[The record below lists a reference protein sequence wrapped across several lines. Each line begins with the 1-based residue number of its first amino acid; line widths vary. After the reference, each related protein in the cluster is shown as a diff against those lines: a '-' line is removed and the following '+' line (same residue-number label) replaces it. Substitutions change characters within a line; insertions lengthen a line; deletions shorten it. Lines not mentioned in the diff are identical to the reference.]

1 MGKKRA
7 VQGLMSLV
15 KKDVKRKAEIEFLK
29 NHNVSQSTLDNP
41 FFGYQY
47 KEKVKG
53 YEDDIS
59 NAYMSPP
66 KPSLT
71 KTQMEDLAGEKQVDD
86 LFNSWSAEDSRKIKE
101 AQDAEFFKGLKK
113 DIPGERPRLSQ
124 SGKYGRK
131 PRSSSPYLEAVSSNT
146 GIRNAYKTMDP
157 KKEHMLIRAHA
168 LEQSAVSKLKNNG
181 FDLPKNFSIYEM
193 IPEKH
198 LNYIMGESL
207 EFDPRYAQSLSTQ
220 RRNKKHETI
229 GGDLI
234 VQLVKKY
241 KALGYNFKP
250 NKGEKRGGEW
260 IKDKT
265 LIPSSNEI
273 KKINEEIDKLTKK
286 LDDIKIPTMFYNP
299 AKDQMRYYGK
309 GPDNVSMDL
318 RKDVMEKGYSKGGVI
333 KDILSGA
340 AKMSRR
346 KFLKGSGALAASTA
360 LPMRTV
366 AKVLPKVAVKE
377 ASRFAPPWVKSMIG
391 VLDNLGDGK
400 NFMSHT
406 MANGTKIKTLGGTK
420 DDYRGK
426 MTPFEVT
433 NSDGYKV
440 PVNMFK
446 EKDGNLHIE
455 FDIRDDFNNN
465 QHIYMDKKTGQVEI
479 VDENY
484 YMTGPEDFAKD
495 DPLVWDATTPTQ
507 MDEYAKKMGIMKGD
521 VDDYMLDY
529 ASTPEG
535 GDYTDLF
542 ESFIDS
548 FSPSGSIFKTKQKAE
563 IAKNKKIQEE
573 TYKRAQAQR
582 KLEDDE
588 MRFEEQFRGGNMHS
602 FKRGGSADK
611 GRVDKIVPKFKPD
624 QLKRY
629 RFMNN
634 LSDQEAMT
642 RMMMAEDS
650 SQQGGY
656 GVAHVINN
664 RLKRGHSNYG
674 SFMGI
679 LPQDREYAVDEK
691 GQRVLGLGPR
701 VEYSKF
707 RDKGIREFSDLQRIL
722 MGYDQFT
729 PFRSGKNSR
738 FFGDYTGNE
747 LDLYNNY
754 YDYAG
759 KVLGGNVEDFTG
771 GADFFHKAEENPSR
785 GFGGV
790 NPTYFNKFG
799 GTDFY
804 KSYNSGG
811 IARRP
816 GAVPPEKGPD
826 PLGYSIKNMGEQFI
840 KKMAKGGAIRK
851 IPKVLG
857 KLTDYRAKITGEVDQ
872 MYQTPKGPYT
882 ITNDHGAAVLDRT
895 FDTLDET
902 NVALKEMVEGFKTQ
916 DATTFRVFGQRP
928 PKTPEGVSESAP
940 EVDMSMVGK
949 VIPPEQPGAMFWNSR
964 EKIINAPS
972 EAMQANQWLDFMKRG
987 KHGILNPRG
996 LPIIKDQELN
1006 DTSLAPYLSQMGK
1019 QIISKEKLVKEFD
1032 EMAPSFD
1039 VLALGDATGARV
1051 LNTVEKSLNKIDTQA
1066 IRNPQVK
1073 GFFDY
1078 MKTVIN
1084 PLREADKN
1092 QKAVL
1097 GDKINEMVERNFGV
1111 KNALEEGVPQR
1122 FPFEVK
1128 EVLSQVSTALGKRS
1142 AGFSKYERS
1151 PVHEGTQTLG
1161 GGDNYREFLF
1171 THKPGKLRSS
1181 EPNYTYAHEFGMEPG
1196 QRAGG
1201 VVHTRVS
1208 DRTDQFGRRIMHIEE
1223 IQSDM
1228 HQQINMAQRALK
1240 KQDAVFKEQG
1250 LTPKQAYNKMSAN
1263 EKKTYDDLVQSSK
1276 YAPRQDVK
1284 LKKEINANEQQM
1296 RLIQSKIE
1304 DLLTKPQNKAT
1315 RIRVV
1320 RLNKERA
1327 KIRRILE
1334 EEKTKLAESTDTTG
1348 IPEGP
1353 LRKSE
1358 DYNEFVIKYLLRVA
1372 EEGGYDGLSISTP
1385 AIKNLSLRPGSRDF
1399 VGNLTAYGP
1408 IAGGAM
1414 KKAAKKVGA
1423 KFMKTAIVDNQK
1435 RGWEIPMILLKEN
1448 KTAKD
1453 IIKKGTP
1460 IYKKGG
1466 SVKGKK

>member
-1 MGKKRA
+1 MAKREIAKIIYKKLKEGIPGGPQKNQKVKDHAVYDGKRYE
-7 VQGLMSLV
+7 LNELV
-15 KKDVKRKAEIEFLK
+15 KVDFGGKGRPGGFVPREIE
-29 NHNVSQSTLDNP
+29 
-41 FFGYQY
+41 
-47 KEKVKG
+47 
-53 YEDDIS
+53 
-59 NAYMSPP
+59 
-66 KPSLT
+66 
-71 KTQMEDLAGEKQVDD
+71 
-86 LFNSWSAEDSRKIKE
+86 E
-101 AQDAEFFKGLKK
+101 AR
-113 DIPGERPRLSQ
+113 I
-124 SGKYGRK
+124 
-131 PRSSSPYLEAVSSNT
+131 SNT
-146 GIRNAYKTMDP
+146 GIPSLVKPTRRKPSNKKIEAIKKYDALSDDELRYLTDEQSIKMGVNPQMYLAPYRQKRLGAGIHGVRTKFTDEEGRPVYMTKYSDAVEELTSKNTQIVKDTMSAINRSSNMPINAHANLMRHLGRMLSQSKAQNKLSQDQVIQKFSELDAP
-157 KKEHMLIRAHA
+157 FIANLLSSRGRVNRQQIAKAKELGILDDDELLEISHIIRAA
-168 LEQSAVSKLKNNG
+168 DDPMKS
-181 FDLPKNFSIYEM
+181 FDKDNLFLSMKKQNRDVARQQMPEENFMENYESM
-193 IPEKH
+193 
-198 LNYIMGESL
+198 
-207 EFDPRYAQSLSTQ
+207 
-220 RRNKKHETI
+220 
-229 GGDLI
+229 
-234 VQLVKKY
+234 
-241 KALGYNFKP
+241 
-250 NKGEKRGGEW
+250 
-260 IKDKT
+260 
-265 LIPSSNEI
+265 
-273 KKINEEIDKLTKK
+273 
-286 LDDIKIPTMFYNP
+286 LDDRIKN
-299 AKDQMRYYGK
+299 YY
-309 GPDNVSMDL
+309 
-318 RKDVMEKGYSKGGVI
+318 GYSKGGVI

-573 TYKRAQAQR
+573 TYKKAQAQR

-602 FKRGGSADK
+602 FKRGGSTNRSVMRENILNAIAQQETGGLSENERDTYVSPSK
-611 GRVDKIVPKFKPD
+611 HRGR
-624 QLKRY
+624 Y
-629 RFMNN
+629 G
-634 LSDQEAMT
+634 LSPQF
-642 RMMMAEDS
+642 
-650 SQQGGY
+650 
-656 GVAHVINN
+656 GVAMEGAPTRSSVGYRVPAWNDFN
-664 RLKRGHSNYG
+664 TTW
-674 SFMGI
+674 
-679 LPQDREYAVDEK
+679 QDSQKQKQYA
-691 GQRVLGLGPR
+691 
-701 VEYSKF
+701 
-707 RDKGIREFSDLQRIL
+707 
-722 MGYDQFT
+722 
-729 PFRSGKNSR
+729 
-738 FFGDYTGNE
+738 GDYVMGMYDYYTKNPNKMKYGNYANPH
-747 LDLYNNY
+747 DDTDRALYETLIRYGPTQVGDDKNVRQLGNPKNY
-754 YDYAG
+754 YNMVMQY
-759 KVLGGNVEDFTG
+759 
-771 GADFFHKAEENPSR
+771 
-785 GFGGV
+785 
-790 NPTYFNKFG
+790 
-799 GTDFY
+799 
-804 KSYNSGG
+804 YNSGG

-840 KKMAKGGAIRK
+840 KKMSKGGAIRK

-928 PKTPEGVSESAP
+928 PKTPEGVSEAAP

-1019 QIISKEKLVKEFD
+1019 EIISKEKLVKEFD

-1051 LNTVEKSLNKIDTQA
+1051 LNTVEKSLNQIDTQA

-1084 PLREADKN
+1084 PLKEADKD
-1092 QKAVL
+1092 QKEVL
-1097 GDKINEMVERNFGV
+1097 GNKINEMVERNFGI

-1142 AGFSKYERS
+1142 SGFSKYERS

-1181 EPNYTYAHEFGMEPG
+1181 EPNYTYAHEFGMERG

-1263 EKKTYDDLVQSSK
+1263 EKKTYDDLVKSSK

-1315 RIRVV
+1315 QIRLV

>member
-1 MGKKRA
+1 MA
-7 VQGLMSLV
+7 
-15 KKDVKRKAEIEFLK
+15 
-29 NHNVSQSTLDNP
+29 
-41 FFGYQY
+41 
-47 KEKVKG
+47 KVK
-53 YEDDIS
+53 
-59 NAYMSPP
+59 
-66 KPSLT
+66 
-71 KTQMEDLAGEKQVDD
+71 LA
-86 LFNSWSAEDSRKIKE
+86 KI
-101 AQDAEFFKGLKK
+101 
-113 DIPGERPRLSQ
+113 I
-124 SGKYGRK
+124 
-131 PRSSSPYLEAVSSNT
+131 
-146 GIRNAYKTMDP
+146 YK
-157 KKEHMLIRAHA
+157 
-168 LEQSAVSKLKNNG
+168 KLKNGKDSLEKSHAVYGGKRFELDELVPVQVRGEKGKLLTRDKFRPRVVEEKRLADLATAPGVNKKRKTSLSSDAENKNKYIMNTLESMPDKQLFRLTVKEMDEMFG
-181 FDLPKNFSIYEM
+181 RNVSSQRKRVLNKRINPATGKKYESFDMPLSAFGRHYNEYDKFDNPIVVNRKLKSKLGLKEKNYNKIIKLFNDIDLLSETKTPTNSRASLFLQIDRAIKNSKLPEDETIENIIGQVDKSAWGKLLRERNIGRATRTRAEKAGILKKSDRPEVSHIIPVSKDLSKALDTNNVFYEPQG
-193 IPEKH
+193 INRARPKGEVAQRRY
-198 LNYIMGESL
+198 NYIKE
-207 EFDPRYAQSLSTQ
+207 
-220 RRNKKHETI
+220 
-229 GGDLI
+229 
-234 VQLVKKY
+234 
-241 KALGYNFKP
+241 
-250 NKGEKRGGEW
+250 
-260 IKDKT
+260 
-265 LIPSSNEI
+265 
-273 KKINEEIDKLTKK
+273 
-286 LDDIKIPTMFYNP
+286 LDDSIIRPLAEY
-299 AKDQMRYYGK
+299 DL
-309 GPDNVSMDL
+309 MDKYSL
-318 RKDVMEKGYSKGGVI
+318 SKGGLI
-333 KDILSGA
+333 KDVLSGA
-340 AKMSRR
+340 AQMSRR

-391 VLDNLGDGK
+391 VLDQIGTKGAY
-400 NFMSHT
+400 MSHT
-406 MANGTKIKTLGGTK
+406 MKNGTKISSAGKVK
-420 DDYRGK
+420 DDYRGQK
-426 MTPFEVT
+426 QEFEVI
-433 NSDGYKV
+433 NSDGYRV
-440 PVNMFK
+440 PVNLYRPK
-446 EKDGNLHIE
+446 NGDLHVE
-455 FDIRDDFNNN
+455 FDIRDDFQNN
-465 QHIYMDKKTGQVEI
+465 QHIYMDRKTGQVEI

-495 DPLVWDATTPTQ
+495 DPLVWDVTTPTQ
-507 MDEYAKKMGIMKGD
+507 MSQFEKKMGLMRGD
-521 VDDYMLDY
+521 GDDYIKDY
-529 ASTPEG
+529 MSTPEG
-535 GDYTDLF
+535 GDYSDLF

-548 FSPSGSIFKTKQKAE
+548 FSPSGSIFKTKEKAQ
-563 IAKNKKIQEE
+563 IAKDKKIQQ
-573 TYKRAQAQR
+573 TQR

-588 MRFEEQFRGGNMHS
+588 MRFEEEFRGGNIHS
-602 FKRGGSADK
+602 FNRGGST
-611 GRVDKIVPKFKPD
+611 DKIVPKFKPD

-634 LSDQEAMT
+634 LSDQEAMA

-691 GQRVLGLGPR
+691 GNRLGLGPR

-707 RDKGIREFSDLQRIL
+707 RDEGVREFSDLQRIL

-840 KKMAKGGAIRK
+840 KKAKGGLLRK
-851 IPKVLG
+851 IPKVMG
-857 KLTDYRAKITGEVDQ
+857 KITDYKAKLE
-872 MYQTPKGPYT
+872 GPSVQGPIRPDKPFT
-882 ITNDHGAAVLDRT
+882 VFDEDGLPIKD
-895 FDTLDET
+895 FDTG
-902 NVALKEMVEGFKTQ
+902 KEARDFLRNNEY
-916 DATTFRVFGQRP
+916 A
-928 PKTPEGVSESAP
+928 
-940 EVDMSMVGK
+940 DMYTAGAK
-949 VIPPEQPGAMFWNSR
+949 KAEPIEDTAGAMFWNSR
-964 EKIINAPS
+964 EKIVNAPS

-987 KHGILNPRG
+987 KHGILNPKG
-996 LPIIKDQELN
+996 LAIIKDQELN

-1032 EMAPSFD
+1032 EMAPTFD
-1039 VLALGDATGARV
+1039 VIALGDATGAKV
-1051 LNTVEKSLNKIDTQA
+1051 LSKVERSLNKIDTQA

-1084 PLREADKN
+1084 PLQRLGGDADE
-1092 QKAVL
+1092 KAIL
-1097 GDKINEMVERNFGV
+1097 SNKINEMVERNFGI

-1128 EVLSQVSTALGKRS
+1128 EVLSQVSTALGKRTS
-1142 AGFSKYERS
+1142 GFSKYDSRAI
-1151 PVHEGTQTLG
+1151 HEGTQTLS

-1181 EPNYTYAHEFGMEPG
+1181 EPNYTYAHDFGLSQG

-1208 DRTDQFGRRIMHIEE
+1208 DRTDQFGRRLMHIEE

-1228 HQQINMAQRALK
+1228 HQKINMAQRALK
-1240 KQDAVFKEQG
+1240 KQHAEFEKKG
-1250 LTPKQAYNKMSAN
+1250 LTPKQGRNRLDGYLQRD
-1263 EKKTYDDLVQSSK
+1263 YDELVKDAQ
-1276 YAPRQDVK
+1276 YAPRQDVR

-1296 RLIQSKIE
+1296 RLIQAKIE

-1315 RIRVV
+1315 QIRLV

-1334 EEKTKLAESTDTTG
+1334 EEKSKLAENTNTTG

-1358 DYNEFVIKYLLRVA
+1358 DYNEFVMKYLLRVA

-1385 AIKNLSLRPGSRDF
+1385 AIKNLSLSPGSKDF
-1399 VGNLTAYGP
+1399 IGNLTAYGP
-1408 IAGGAM
+1408 IANGAM

-1423 KFMKTAIVDNQK
+1423 KFMKTAIVDEKK
-1435 RGWEIPMILLKEN
+1435 RGWEIPMILIKEN
-1448 KTAKD
+1448 KIAKD

>member
-1 MGKKRA
+1 MAKVKLAKGIGSLLQREALKR
-7 VQGLMSLV
+7 GV
-15 KKDVKRKAEIEFLK
+15 K
-29 NHNVSQSTLDNP
+29 QSTLDNP
-41 FFGYQY
+41 FFG
-47 KEKVKG
+47 
-53 YEDDIS
+53 S
-59 NAYMSPP
+59 
-66 KPSLT
+66 
-71 KTQMEDLAGEKQVDD
+71 
-86 LFNSWSAEDSRKIKE
+86 
-101 AQDAEFFKGLKK
+101 
-113 DIPGERPRLSQ
+113 
-124 SGKYGRK
+124 
-131 PRSSSPYLEAVSSNT
+131 
-146 GIRNAYKTMDP
+146 AYKTPNEAKIINKNPLGEKIKKGKVHLDKDGNVHPQGYDSVYDIPEELFPAFLGTKPKP
-157 KKEHMLIRAHA
+157 KKGNFYEN
-168 LEQSAVSKLKNNG
+168 SA
-181 FDLPKNFSIYEM
+181 
-193 IPEKH
+193 
-198 LNYIMGESL
+198 
-207 EFDPRYAQSLSTQ
+207 RYDNLD
-220 RRNKKHETI
+220 RRNK
-229 GGDLI
+229 
-234 VQLVKKY
+234 
-241 KALGYNFKP
+241 
-250 NKGEKRGGEW
+250 NKIEKLFR
-260 IKDKT
+260 
-265 LIPSSNEI
+265 N
-273 KKINEEIDKLTKK
+273 IDKAGGKGTYSKAKLSAHIGRILSKAEGLPEDEVIENIIQQVDPVFLGKMLNQRVVANPEITRAIKAGIIKEGDRPQLSHVIPVSEDYTKAMSS
-286 LDDIKIPTMFYNP
+286 DNMFYSP
-299 AKDQMRYYGK
+299 ATLNKRASAQRQDKIENYIEELEARMKEGFKYHDPLIDRY
-309 GPDNVSMDL
+309 SL
-318 RKDVMEKGYSKGGVI
+318 SKGGLI
-333 KDILSGA
+333 KDILGGA
-340 AKMSRR
+340 AQMSRR

-391 VLDNLGDGK
+391 VLDTLGDGK

-406 MANGTKIKTLGGTK
+406 MSNGTKIKTLGGTK

-602 FKRGGSADK
+602 YRYGGDVK
-611 GRVDKIVPKFKPD
+611 PKPKPENPA
-624 QLKRY
+624 
-629 RFMNN
+629 RFNFIKN
-634 LSDQEAMT
+634 LTDQEAMA

-664 RLKRGHSNYG
+664 RANHPNYVNRYG
-674 SFMGI
+674 SNSNQGI
-679 LPQDREYAVDEK
+679 SPIIS
-691 GQRVLGLGPR
+691 VLSG
-701 VEYSKF
+701 KN
-707 RDKGIREFSDLQRIL
+707 
-722 MGYDQFT
+722 QFT
-729 PFRSGKNSR
+729 PYSDQNTR
-738 FFGDYTGNE
+738 FFSDFKGQD
-747 LDLYNNY
+747 LDLYDDY
-754 YDYAG
+754 YKYAG
-759 KVLGGNVEDFTG
+759 QVLSGEIEDFTQ
-771 GADFFHKAEENPSR
+771 GADFFALPSVNFK
-785 GFGGV
+785 GNSFGLAQEPEYLNQHGAH
-790 NPTYFNKFG
+790 N
-799 GTDFY
+799 FY

-928 PKTPEGVSESAP
+928 PKTPEGVSEAAP

-1019 QIISKEKLVKEFD
+1019 EIISKEKLVKEFD

-1051 LNTVEKSLNKIDTQA
+1051 LNTVEISLNKIDTQA

-1181 EPNYTYAHEFGMEPG
+1181 EPNYTYAHEFGMERG

-1240 KQDAVFKEQG
+1240 KQNAVFKEQG
-1250 LTPKQAYNKMSAN
+1250 LTPQQAYNKMSASDQ
-1263 EKKTYDDLVQSSK
+1263 KVYDNLVRSTK

-1315 RIRVV
+1315 QIRLV

-1358 DYNEFVIKYLLRVA
+1358 DYNEFVMKYLLRVA

-1385 AIKNLSLRPGSRDF
+1385 AIKNLSLSPGSRDF
-1399 VGNLTAYGP
+1399 IGNLTAYGP
-1408 IAGGAM
+1408 IANGAM

>member
-1 MGKKRA
+1 MSKKRA

-15 KKDVKRKAEIEFLK
+15 RKDVKRKAEVEFLK
-29 NHNVSQSTLDNP
+29 NHNVSQSTLDND
-41 FFGYQY
+41 FFRSNYQPLLDN
-47 KEKVKG
+47 
-53 YEDDIS
+53 YESKIS
-59 NAYMSPP
+59 NAYQAPP
-66 KPSLT
+66 TPKEIPRNYSLT
-71 KTQMEDLAGEKQVDD
+71 KAQAEDLAGEQQVDNF
-86 LFNSWSAEDSRKIKE
+86 FNSWLNEENARASE
-101 AQDAEFFKGLKK
+101 ALKGPNKKFNRPYDVNPNAKNLRYEK

-157 KKEHMLIRAHA
+157 KKEHKLIRAHA
-168 LEQSAVSKLKNNG
+168 LEQSAVRKLKNNG

-273 KKINEEIDKLTKK
+273 KKINKEIDKLTKK

-299 AKDQMRYYGK
+299 AKNQMKYYGK

-333 KDILSGA
+333 KNILGSA
-340 AKMSRR
+340 TDMSRR
-346 KFLKGSGALAASTA
+346 SFLKGSGALAASTI

-366 AKVLPKVAVKE
+366 TKMLPKVAEQAVT
-377 ASRFAPPWVKSMIG
+377 RFAPPWVKSMVG
-391 VLDNLGDGK
+391 VLDQIGK
-400 NFMSHT
+400 KGAYMSHT
-406 MANGTKIKTLGGTK
+406 MKNGTKISSAGKVK
-420 DDYRGK
+420 DDYRGQK
-426 MTPFEVT
+426 QEFQVI
-433 NSDGYKV
+433 NSDGYRV

-446 EKDGNLHIE
+446 EKNGNLHIE

-484 YMTGPEDFAKD
+484 YMTGPEDYAKD

-529 ASTPEG
+529 GSTPEG
-535 GDYTDLF
+535 GDYSDLF
-542 ESFIDS
+542 ESFVDS
-548 FSPSGSIFKTKQKAE
+548 FSPAGNIFKTKQKAD
-563 IAKNKKIQEE
+563 ILKNEKIQKE
-573 TYKRAQAQR
+573 TYKRAQTKRQ
-582 KLEDDE
+582 LEDDE
-588 MRFEEQFRGGNMHS
+588 MRFEEQFRGGNMHGYSHGGLAHVKDKVGMFFNPPKYEELPAQANNWLALQGNDQWEGLSKDQSRHKKTLS
-602 FKRGGSADK
+602 FDNPESGIRASIISLASRAARTNNSPKISLNQIFFGESPWAEDQGSYRK
-611 GRVDKIVPKFKPD
+611 YFKD
-624 QLKRY
+624 L
-629 RFMNN
+629 N
-634 LSDQEAMT
+634 LPTNTIYDMSNRESVNSLINTLSRMEMGKTDYESMDSDQ
-642 RMMMAEDS
+642 RN
-650 SQQGGY
+650 
-656 GVAHVINN
+656 HIINN
-664 RLKRGHSNYG
+664 GIDMAYERL
-674 SFMGI
+674 I
-679 LPQDREYAVDEK
+679 DP
-691 GQRVLGLGPR
+691 
-701 VEYSKF
+701 
-707 RDKGIREFSDLQRIL
+707 
-722 MGYDQFT
+722 
-729 PFRSGKNSR
+729 
-738 FFGDYTGNE
+738 
-747 LDLYNNY
+747 
-754 YDYAG
+754 DYAYSSTY
-759 KVLGGNVEDFTG
+759 KDKFNNGGL
-771 GADFFHKAEENPSR
+771 
-785 GFGGV
+785 
-790 NPTYFNKFG
+790 
-799 GTDFY
+799 
-804 KSYNSGG
+804 
-811 IARRP
+811 ARRP
-816 GAVPPEKGPD
+816 EALPPLKGPD
-826 PLGYSIKNMGEQFI
+826 PLGISIRDMGESFI
-840 KKMAKGGAIRK
+840 RKMAKGGLLRK
-851 IPKVLG
+851 APKVLG

-902 NVALKEMVEGFKTQ
+902 NVALKEMVEGFRTQ

-928 PKTPEGVSESAP
+928 PKTPEGVSDPAP
-940 EVDMSMVGK
+940 EVDMGMVGK
-949 VIPPEQPGAMFWNSR
+949 VIPPEEPGALFWNSR

-1032 EMAPSFD
+1032 EMAPTFD
-1039 VLALGDATGARV
+1039 VTVLGKETGSEMFRNVAKKLQR
-1051 LNTVEKSLNKIDTQA
+1051 IDTQA
-1066 IRNPQVK
+1066 YRNPQVK

-1078 MKTVIN
+1078 MKDVIE
-1084 PLREADKN
+1084 PLQGGTKEEK
-1092 QKAVL
+1092 VL
-1097 GDKINEMVERNFGV
+1097 IGNKINQMIERNFGI
-1111 KNALEEGVPQR
+1111 KNALEDGLPQR

-1128 EVLSQVSTALGKRS
+1128 QIIQQLSAGLGKRAS
-1142 AGFSKYERS
+1142 GFDKYTGQ

-1171 THKPGKLRSS
+1171 THKPGKLRSA
-1181 EPNYTYAHEFGMEPG
+1181 EPGYKYAHDFNLTSS
-1196 QRAGG
+1196 QREGG

-1208 DRTDQFGRRIMHIEE
+1208 DRTDQFGRRILHIEE

-1228 HQQINMAQRALK
+1228 HQKINMAQRALK
-1240 KQDAVFKEQG
+1240 KQNAEFEKQG
-1250 LTPKQAYNKMSAN
+1250 VTPEQAYEKMGTRQK
-1263 EKKTYDDLVQSSK
+1263 EDYRDMVKQSK
-1276 YAPRQDVK
+1276 YAPRQDLK
-1284 LKKEINANEQQM
+1284 LEKEINANEQQM
-1296 RLIQSKIE
+1296 RLLQAKIE
-1304 DLLTKPQNKAT
+1304 DLVTKPQNKSTQT
-1315 RIRVV
+1315 RLV

-1327 KIRRILE
+1327 KIRKILE
-1334 EEKTKLAESTDTTG
+1334 DEKTKLAESTNTSG

-1353 LRKSE
+1353 LRKTE

-1385 AIKNLSLRPGSRDF
+1385 AIKNLNLRPGGRDF
-1399 VGNLTAYGP
+1399 IGNLTSYGP
-1408 IAGGAM
+1408 VANGAM
-1414 KKAAKKVGA
+1414 KKAAKKSNA
-1423 KFMKTAIVDNQK
+1423 KLMKTSIVDDNK
-1435 RGWEIPMILLKEN
+1435 RGWEIPMILIKGDNVAKE
-1448 KTAKD
+1448 T
-1453 IIKKGTP
+1453 IKKGTP
-1460 IYKKGG
+1460 LYKKGG

>member
-1 MGKKRA
+1 
-7 VQGLMSLV
+7 
-15 KKDVKRKAEIEFLK
+15 
-29 NHNVSQSTLDNP
+29 
-41 FFGYQY
+41 
-47 KEKVKG
+47 
-53 YEDDIS
+53 
-59 NAYMSPP
+59 
-66 KPSLT
+66 
-71 KTQMEDLAGEKQVDD
+71 
-86 LFNSWSAEDSRKIKE
+86 
-101 AQDAEFFKGLKK
+101 
-113 DIPGERPRLSQ
+113 
-124 SGKYGRK
+124 
-131 PRSSSPYLEAVSSNT
+131 
-146 GIRNAYKTMDP
+146 
-157 KKEHMLIRAHA
+157 
-168 LEQSAVSKLKNNG
+168 
-181 FDLPKNFSIYEM
+181 
-193 IPEKH
+193 
-198 LNYIMGESL
+198 
-207 EFDPRYAQSLSTQ
+207 
-220 RRNKKHETI
+220 
-229 GGDLI
+229 
-234 VQLVKKY
+234 
-241 KALGYNFKP
+241 
-250 NKGEKRGGEW
+250 
-260 IKDKT
+260 
-265 LIPSSNEI
+265 
-273 KKINEEIDKLTKK
+273 
-286 LDDIKIPTMFYNP
+286 
-299 AKDQMRYYGK
+299 
-309 GPDNVSMDL
+309 
-318 RKDVMEKGYSKGGVI
+318 
-333 KDILSGA
+333 
-340 AKMSRR
+340 
-346 KFLKGSGALAASTA
+346 LAASTA

-406 MANGTKIKTLGGTK
+406 MSNGTKIKTLGGTK

-507 MDEYAKKMGIMKGD
+507 MQEFERKMGLMRGD
-521 VDDYMLDY
+521 GSDYIKDYM
-529 ASTPEG
+529 STPEG
-535 GDYTDLF
+535 GDYSDLF

-548 FSPSGSIFKTKQKAE
+548 FSPAGNIFHTKAN
-563 IAKNKKIQEE
+563 AK
-573 TYKRAQAQR
+573 
-582 KLEDDE
+582 KLELKKLQKKEADE
-588 MRFEEQFRGGNMHS
+588 MNWEEQFRGGNMHS
-602 FKRGGSADK
+602 FKRGGITPKSKPQQPNMDFNRVLNAMQMVESSNNPQARGPLRRTAIFAD
-611 GRVDKIVPKFKPD
+611 PS
-624 QLKRY
+624 
-629 RFMNN
+629 
-634 LSDQEAMT
+634 SDRPRERHEKAHGLFQILPSTA
-642 RMMMAEDS
+642 R
-650 SQQGGY
+650 QPGY
-656 GVAHVINN
+656 GV
-664 RLKRGHSNYG
+664 
-674 SFMGI
+674 
-679 LPQDREYAVDEK
+679 
-691 GQRVLGLGPR
+691 
-701 VEYSKF
+701 
-707 RDKGIREFSDLQRIL
+707 
-722 MGYDQFT
+722 T
-729 PFRSGKNSR
+729 PFKNFNITSDSLKNNTGAYDPAEQRR
-738 FFGDYTGNE
+738 FAGDYMQAMLNKF
-747 LDLYNNY
+747 DNNY
-754 YDYAG
+754 EKAISAYFYG
-759 KVLGGNVEDFTG
+759 PGNVEKG
-771 GADFFHKAEENPSR
+771 EYNL
-785 GFGGV
+785 
-790 NPTYFNKFG
+790 PTYYDKVM
-799 GTDFY
+799 
-804 KSYNSGG
+804 KHYNSGG

-857 KLTDYRAKITGEVDQ
+857 KLTDYRAKISGEVDQ

-902 NVALKEMVEGFKTQ
+902 NVALKEMVKGFKTQ

-949 VIPPEQPGAMFWNSR
+949 VIPPEEPGAMFWNSR

-1032 EMAPSFD
+1032 EMAPSFN
-1039 VLALGDATGARV
+1039 VLALGDATGAKV
-1051 LNTVEKSLNKIDTQA
+1051 LSTVERSLNKIDTQA
-1066 IRNPQVK
+1066 IRNPKVK

-1084 PLREADKN
+1084 PLKEADKD
-1092 QKAVL
+1092 QKEVL
-1097 GDKINEMVERNFGV
+1097 GNKINEMVERNFGI

-1181 EPNYTYAHEFGMEPG
+1181 EPNYTYAHEFGMERG

-1250 LTPKQAYNKMSAN
+1250 LTPKQAYNKMSAS
-1263 EKKTYDDLVQSSK
+1263 EKKTYDDLVKSSK

-1315 RIRVV
+1315 QIRLV

-1408 IAGGAM
+1408 IANGAM